1 MTALHPLSDDVSHPS
16 PHRDRVATWKVWC
29 GLLLAPLAFSLQVVA
44 SYIIASDLCSA
55 NAVPL
60 RYLIV
65 TCVLT
70 SALACVGVGLAWT
83 SWRRTRDEASG
94 DMTQL
99 ADRGDGRTRFMA
111 LFGLTGS
118 SLFLFGIL
126 LQIAAFAL
134 FGPCV
139 GFAGL
144 E

>member
-1 MTALHPLSDDVSHPS
+1 
-16 PHRDRVATWKVWC
+16 VAAWKVWC

-55 NAVPL
+55 GKVAWP
-60 RYLIV
+60 YLV
-65 TCVLT
+65 ATCVLT
-70 SALACVGVGLAWT
+70 SAMAGVGVGLAWT
-83 SWRRTRDEASG
+83 SWQRTRGEASG

-99 ADRGDGRTRFMA
+99 ADRGDGRTRFLA

-118 SLFLFGIL
+118 SLLLFGIL
-126 LQIAAFAL
+126 VQVAAFAL